1 MIMQLIKPINKIN
14 LTSFFVF
21 KSLIMSLE
29 LCFLVYSLKM
39 NIFSYYNYLIF
50 TIVTN
55 VLMNTLQMIEH
66 LFCSFYFYNKE
77 FQNMEEYTNAKLLLR
92 INNKYYNSIC
102 NIYNLIMMVVSINLI
117 VFSFIF
123 VENVKDINESFIH
136 GMIIYYI
143 VLGFLSLIII
153 SICIILLIC
162 ILRMQRNTNQNINDM
177 NTRVES
183 LRSILNSFIPNDV
196 IQNGLSME
204 IINKIKTSNE
214 ILEDVCSIC
223 LNKENKEI
231 MILICNHNFH
241 SECLQKWL
249 VRNKKCPIC
258 RKEVLIND
266 YEPHNVPSSA

>member
-1 MIMQLIKPINKIN
+1 MQLIKPISNFN
-14 LTSFFVF
+14 LTSFFLF
-21 KSLIMSLE
+21 KSLTMSLE

-55 VLMNTLQMIEH
+55 LLMNTFQIIEH
-66 LFCSFYFYNKE
+66 LICCFYFYNKE
-77 FQNMEEYTNAKLLLR
+77 FLNMEEYTNAKLLLR
-92 INNKYYNSIC
+92 INNKYYSSIC
-102 NIYNLIMMVVSINLI
+102 NIYNLIMIIVLINLI

-123 VENVKDINESFIH
+123 VENVKDINESFVH

-162 ILRMQRNTNQNINDM
+162 IFIMQRNTNQNI
-177 NTRVES
+177 TQVES
-183 LRSILNSFIPNDV
+183 LRGILNSFMPNDI
-196 IQNGLSME
+196 IQNGLTME
-204 IINKIKTSNE
+204 IINKIKISNE

-231 MILICNHNFH
+231 MILNCNHNFH
-241 SECLQKWL
+241 SECLVRWL
-249 VRNKKCPIC
+249 MKNKKCPIC
-258 RKEVLIND
+258 RKEVTIND
-266 YEPHNVPSSA
+266 NEPLNILN

>member
-1 MIMQLIKPINKIN
+1 MMIMQLIKPINKIN

-50 TIVTN
+50 TIATN
-55 VLMNTLQMIEH
+55 VLMNSLQMIEH

-77 FQNMEEYTNAKLLLR
+77 FPNMEEYTNTKLLLR

-102 NIYNLIMMVVSINLI
+102 NIYNLIMMVVLINLI

-183 LRSILNSFIPNDV
+183 LRGILNSFIPNDI

-231 MILICNHNFH
+231 MILNCNHNFH

-258 RKEVLIND
+258 RKEVELII
-266 YEPHNVPSSA
+266 Y

>member
-1 MIMQLIKPINKIN
+1 MQLIKPINKFN
-14 LTSFFVF
+14 LTSFLVF
-21 KSLIMSLE
+21 KSLTMSLE

-50 TIVTN
+50 TIGTN
-55 VLMNTLQMIEH
+55 VLMNILQIVEH
-66 LFCSFYFYNKE
+66 LFCSFQFYNKE
-77 FQNMEEYTNAKLLLR
+77 FPNMEEYTNAKLLLR

-102 NIYNLIMMVVSINLI
+102 NIYNLIMMIVSINLI

-123 VENVKDINESFIH
+123 VENVNNINESFVH

-162 ILRMQRNTNQNINDM
+162 ILRMQRNTTQNINDM

-183 LRSILNSFIPNDV
+183 LRGILNSLIPNDI
-196 IQNGLSME
+196 IQNGLSIE
-204 IINKIKTSNE
+204 IINDIKRSNE
-214 ILEDVCSIC
+214 ILKDDCSIC

-231 MILICNHNFH
+231 MILNCNHNFH
-241 SECLQKWL
+241 SDCLQKWL
-249 VRNKKCPIC
+249 IRSKKCPIC
-258 RKEVLIND
+258 RNEITTII
-266 YEPHNVPSSA
+266 Y